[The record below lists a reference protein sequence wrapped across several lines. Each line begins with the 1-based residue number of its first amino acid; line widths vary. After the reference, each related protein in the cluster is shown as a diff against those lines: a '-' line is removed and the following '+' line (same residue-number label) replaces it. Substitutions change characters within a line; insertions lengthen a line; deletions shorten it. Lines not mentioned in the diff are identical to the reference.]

1 MGILVASLG
10 VAIGHTALV
19 RPRTGTSEP
28 LGRGP
33 VSGGLGRIAGLV
45 PVSQLG
51 EDQFLVA
58 QGGSHYRTNE
68 LIGEDG
74 NVVIRLA
81 PVAVKWVDDCVSL

>member
-1 MGILVASLG
+1 MWESWT
-10 VAIGHTALV
+10 H
-19 RPRTGTSEP
+19 P
-28 LGRGP
+28 LGLPLDPLYWRGP
-33 VSGGLGRIAGLV
+33 GLV

-81 PVAVKWVDDCVSL
+81 PVAV